1 MRYFT
6 LLFLALLMLGGT
18 ANAQPQSGRVPFDYP
33 DEPFVEFR
41 FDLDR
46 SMIALVMEDMS
57 ADTAAQFSTLEHLHL
72 RAYKARHFDKMLDH
86 YGTNLKIRGWSALE
100 KSANCHLYTLTQS
113 ETVIGIFIIV
123 KSQKTVY
130 QHNIDASGKTVYLIN
145 IDGRLAPKQV
155 SELVGNLD
163 QLGIDIPELSVFG
176 ARPDTLPPSTL
187 LRMPEGD
194 PIHEVQIQANQTT
207 IEPQIRTVLEEG
219 PDEIIAAMATLRS
232 KLPDIQTLTVR
243 IDAEGGK
250 RVATIVAT
258 AEPDTGSSS
267 TTLMTLPDEITQ
279 EQATPT
285 RFRTSEG
292 APIHEVRIQ
301 GNQKITKAE
310 IQTALEN
317 EPEDIVKAIAYLPL
331 PDLNRI
337 VVEIEGDDTRRV
349 ATIIVIAQPDTMR
362 LPTSSP
368 TGLWSTAK
376 DPIHEV
382 RIQGNQKISEAE
394 IRVVLENGPEEIV
407 KAIDNL
413 RDALPYFSRISLQF
427 ENDGTRRVAI
437 ITVVEKTLSSDY
449 YFHAAPLVRF
459 NRVTGW
465 LLGAHL
471 ELGKRRQIGPLWM
484 ENIPSS
490 VRPYLPKLFG
500 EVGYGFGNQHINYRV
515 GGDMIWSQ
523 SGASSLGISAQI
535 HRAITAIA
543 PELFPHYGGVSD
555 AFWALGFHNYYLSKG
570 VKTSVRWA
578 PVVPTHSFELTMRAE
593 SHESLQ
599 KTTDWYIGNWGSES
613 EAEENPPI
621 TPGQLRSVTLR
632 YDLNTRQNIGSTP
645 TGKISSTGIS
655 ISIPLQN
662 SNLGWHNTLLIEHSN
677 PAVGSDFDFT
687 RFQLQLRYAAS
698 KGKSRIRTRLVLGAA
713 TSALPIQRQFIIGG
727 RGTLSGYPLYAF
739 AGDLVSLLNLEY
751 FYRLP
756 LPNPYGWKWL
766 NNMKTFVI
774 LFLDQGQVWNI
785 SDKPYRFDPKTS
797 VGMGLQ
803 LGQESP
809 LRFNL
814 SKPLESDRGLQ
825 FDLMWYSSF

>member
-1 MRYFT
+1 MKHFM
-6 LLFLALLMLGGT
+6 LLFLSLLILSRA

-33 DEPFVEFR
+33 DEHFVEFR

-46 SMIALVMEDMS
+46 STIALVMENMS
-57 ADTAAQFSTLEHLHL
+57 ADTASQFSTLEHLHL

-113 ETVIGIFIIV
+113 DTVISIFVIV
-123 KSQKTVY
+123 KSEKTVY
-130 QHNIDASGKTVYLIN
+130 QHSGDTGRKVLYLIN

-155 SELVGNLD
+155 SELVGNLN
-163 QLGIDIPELSVFG
+163 QVGIDIPELSKFG
-176 ARPDTLPPSTL
+176 AQRNTTSASTL

-250 RVATIVAT
+250 RVATIIAT

-301 GNQKITKAE
+301 GNQKITNAE

-317 EPEDIVKAIAYLPL
+317 EPEDIVKAIASLPL

-349 ATIIVIAQPDTMR
+349 ATIIVIAQPDTTR
-362 LPTSSP
+362 LLTSSP
-368 TGLWSTAK
+368 TGLWTAAR

-382 RIQGNQKISEAE
+382 RIQGNQKIGEAE
-394 IRVVLENGPEEIV
+394 IQAVLENGPDEVE

-413 RDALPYFSRISLQF
+413 KDALPYFSRVSLQF
-427 ENDGTRRVAI
+427 ENNGTRRIAI
-437 ITVVEKTLSSDY
+437 ITVVERRLSSDY
-449 YFHAAPLVRF
+449 YFHAFPLIQF

-471 ELGKRRQIGPLWM
+471 EVGKRRQIGPLWM
-484 ENIPSS
+484 WNIPSS
-490 VRPYLPKLFG
+490 VTAYLPKLFG
-500 EVGYGFGNQHINYRV
+500 EVGYGFGNRDLNYRV

-523 SGASSLGISAQI
+523 SGVSSLGVSAQI
-535 HRAITAIA
+535 HRATTAVA
-543 PELFPHYGGVSD
+543 PELFPHYDSVSD
-555 AFWALGFHNYYLSKG
+555 AFWALGFHNYYLSRG
-570 VKTSVRWA
+570 VETSFRWE
-578 PVVPTHSFELTMRAE
+578 PVVPTHSLKLTMRAE

-621 TPGQLRSVTLR
+621 TPGQLRSATFR
-632 YDLNTRQNIGSTP
+632 YDLNTRQNR
-645 TGKISSTGIS
+645 
-655 ISIPLQN
+655 N
-662 SNLGWHNTLLIEHSN
+662 VGWYNTLLVEHSN
-677 PAVGSDFDFT
+677 PVVGSDFDFT
-687 RFQLQLRYAAS
+687 RFQLQLRYAAPR
-698 KGKSRIRTRLVLGAA
+698 GDDLIRTRLVLGTA
-713 TSALPIQRQFIIGG
+713 TSALPTQRQFIIGG

-739 AGDLVSLLNLEY
+739 AGDHVSLLNLEY

-756 LPNPYGWKWL
+756 NPYGWKWF
-766 NNMKTFVI
+766 NNLKTFVV
-774 LFLDQGQVWNI
+774 LFLDQGQVWNM

-814 SKPLESDRGLQ
+814 SKPLESERRVQ

>member
-1 MRYFT
+1 MRHFM
-6 LLFLALLMLGGT
+6 LLSLSLLILSGT
-18 ANAQPQSGRVPFDYP
+18 VNAQPQNGLVPFDYP
-33 DEPFVEFR
+33 HEPFVEFQ

-46 SMIALVMEDMS
+46 STIALVMEDTDS
-57 ADTAAQFSTLEHLHL
+57 DPASLFNTLAHLHL
-72 RAYKARHFDKMLDH
+72 RTYKASHFDKMISH

-100 KSANCHLYTLTQS
+100 KSANCHLYTLTQN
-113 ETVIGIFIIV
+113 ETVIGIFMVV
-123 KSQKTVY
+123 KSQ
-130 QHNIDASGKTVYLIN
+130 KTVYLIN

-155 SELVGNLD
+155 SELVGNLN
-163 QLGIDIPELSVFG
+163 QVGIDIPELSAFG

-207 IEPQIRTVLEEG
+207 IEPQIRTVLEDG
-219 PDEIIAAMATLRS
+219 PDELIAAIATLRNR
-232 KLPDIQTLTVR
+232 LPAIQTLTVR
-243 IDAEGGK
+243 IDTEDDK
-250 RVATIVAT
+250 RIATIMVT
-258 AEPDTGSSS
+258 AQPDTGSLS
-267 TTLMTLPDEITQ
+267 TSPTTRSDE
-279 EQATPT
+279 TPQGQTSLT

-292 APIHEVRIQ
+292 EPIHEVRIR
-301 GNQKITKAE
+301 GNQKFTKAE

-317 EPEDIVKAIAYLPL
+317 GPEDIVKAIAYLPL
-331 PDLNRI
+331 PDLNRV
-337 VVEIEGDDTRRV
+337 VVEIKGDDTRRI
-349 ATIIVIAQPDTMR
+349 ATIIVIAQPDTGR
-362 LPTSSP
+362 LRPSSP
-368 TGLWSTAK
+368 TGLWTAAR

-382 RIQGNQKISEAE
+382 RIQGNRKINEAE
-394 IRVVLENGPEEIV
+394 IQAALENGPEEIE

-413 RDALPYFSRISLQF
+413 RDALPYFSQVSLQF

-437 ITVVEKTLSSDY
+437 ITVVERRLSSDY
-449 YFHAAPLVRF
+449 YLHAVPLVRF

-490 VRPYLPKLFG
+490 VRAYLPKLFG

-523 SGASSLGISAQI
+523 PDVSSLGASAQI
-535 HRAITAIA
+535 HRATTAIV
-543 PELFPHYGGVSD
+543 PELFPHYDSVSD
-555 AFWALGFHNYYLSKG
+555 AFWALGFHNYYLSEG
-570 VKTSVRWA
+570 VEMSLRWE
-578 PVVPTHSFELTMRAE
+578 PVMPTHSLKLTMRTE

-599 KTTDWYIGNWGSES
+599 KTTDWQLGNWGSES

-621 TPGQLRSVTLR
+621 TPGRLRSVTLG
-632 YDLNTRQNIGSTP
+632 YDLNTRR
-645 TGKISSTGIS
+645 
-655 ISIPLQN
+655 N
-662 SNLGWHNTLLIEHSN
+662 SNLGWHNTLLVEHSN

-687 RFQLQLRYAAS
+687 RFQLQLRYATS
-698 KGKSRIRTRLVLGAA
+698 KGNNLIRTRLVLGTA
-713 TSALPIQRQFIIGG
+713 TSALPIQRQFVIGG
-727 RGTLSGYPLYAF
+727 RGTLNGYPLYAF
-739 AGDLVSLLNLEY
+739 AGDHVTLLNLEY

-756 LPNPYGWKWL
+756 NPYSWEWL

-774 LFLDQGQVWNI
+774 LFLNQGQVWST

-803 LGQESP
+803 LGQESI
-809 LRFNL
+809 LRFNV
-814 SKPLESDRGLQ
+814 SKPLESERGVQ

>member
-1 MRYFT
+1 M
-6 LLFLALLMLGGT
+6 LLSLSLLILSGA

-46 SMIALVMEDMS
+46 STIALVMENMS
-57 ADTAAQFSTLEHLHL
+57 ADTASLFNTLDRLHL

-113 ETVIGIFIIV
+113 ETVISIFIIV
-123 KSQKTVY
+123 KSEKAVY

-155 SELVGNLD
+155 SELVGNLN
-163 QLGIDIPELSVFG
+163 QIGIDIPELSKFG
-176 ARPDTLPPSTL
+176 AQRNTTSASTL

-207 IEPQIRTVLEEG
+207 TEPQIRTALEEG

-250 RVATIVAT
+250 RVATIIAT

-267 TTLMTLPDEITQ
+267 TTPMTLPDEITQ

-292 APIHEVRIQ
+292 KPIHEIRIR
-301 GNQKITKAE
+301 GNQKVTDVE

-317 EPEDIVKAIAYLPL
+317 GPEDIVKAITYLPL
-331 PDLNRI
+331 PDLNR
-337 VVEIEGDDTRRV
+337 VVVQIEGDDTRRI
-349 ATIIVIAQPDTMR
+349 ATIIVVKQPDTQ
-362 LPTSSP
+362 LLATSSP
-368 TGLWSTAK
+368 TGLWTAAG

-382 RIQGNQKISEAE
+382 RIQGNQKIGEAE
-394 IRVVLENGPEEIV
+394 IQAVLENGPDEVE

-413 RDALPYFSRISLQF
+413 KNALPYFSRVSLQF
-427 ENDGTRRVAI
+427 ENDGTKRVAI
-437 ITVVEKTLSSDY
+437 ITVVERRLSSDY
-449 YFHAAPLVRF
+449 YLHAFPLIQF

-471 ELGKRRQIGPLWM
+471 EVGKRRQIGPFWM
-484 ENIPSS
+484 WNIPSS
-490 VRPYLPKLFG
+490 VTAYLPKLFG
-500 EVGYGFGNQHINYRV
+500 EVGYGFGNRDLNYRV

-523 SGASSLGISAQI
+523 SGVSSLGVSAQI
-535 HRAITAIA
+535 HRATTAVA
-543 PELFPHYGGVSD
+543 PELFPHYDSVSD
-555 AFWALGFHNYYLSKG
+555 AFGVLGFHNYYLSRG
-570 VKTSVRWA
+570 VETSFRWE

-599 KTTDWYIGNWGSES
+599 KTTDWQFGNWGSES

-621 TPGQLRSVTLR
+621 TPGQLRSATFR
-632 YDLNTRQNIGSTP
+632 YDLNTRQNR
-645 TGKISSTGIS
+645 
-655 ISIPLQN
+655 N
-662 SNLGWHNTLLIEHSN
+662 VGWYNTLLVEHSN
-677 PAVGSDFDFT
+677 PVVGSDFDFT
-687 RFQLQLRYAAS
+687 RFQLQLRYAAPR
-698 KGKSRIRTRLVLGAA
+698 GDDLIRTRLVLGTA
-713 TSALPIQRQFIIGG
+713 TSALPTQRQFIIGG

-739 AGDLVSLLNLEY
+739 AGDHVSLLNLEY

-756 LPNPYGWKWL
+756 NPYGWKWF
-766 NNMKTFVI
+766 NNLKTFVV
-774 LFLDQGQVWNI
+774 LFLDQGQVWNT

-797 VGMGLQ
+797 VGIGLQ

-809 LRFNL
+809 FRFNL
-814 SKPLESDRGLQ
+814 SKPLESERGVQ

>member
-1 MRYFT
+1 M
-6 LLFLALLMLGGT
+6 
-18 ANAQPQSGRVPFDYP
+18 
-33 DEPFVEFR
+33 
-41 FDLDR
+41 
-46 SMIALVMEDMS
+46 
-57 ADTAAQFSTLEHLHL
+57 
-72 RAYKARHFDKMLDH
+72 
-86 YGTNLKIRGWSALE
+86 
-100 KSANCHLYTLTQS
+100 
-113 ETVIGIFIIV
+113 
-123 KSQKTVY
+123 
-130 QHNIDASGKTVYLIN
+130 
-145 IDGRLAPKQV
+145 
-155 SELVGNLD
+155 
-163 QLGIDIPELSVFG
+163 
-176 ARPDTLPPSTL
+176 
-187 LRMPEGD
+187 
-194 PIHEVQIQANQTT
+194 QIQANQTT

-250 RVATIVAT
+250 RVATIIAT

-301 GNQKITKAE
+301 GNQKITNAE

-317 EPEDIVKAIAYLPL
+317 EPEDIVKAIASLPL

-349 ATIIVIAQPDTMR
+349 ATIIVIAQPDTTR
-362 LPTSSP
+362 LLTSSP
-368 TGLWSTAK
+368 TGLWTAAR

-382 RIQGNQKISEAE
+382 RIQGNQKIGEAE
-394 IRVVLENGPEEIV
+394 IQAVLENGPDEVE

-413 RDALPYFSRISLQF
+413 KDALPYFSRVSLQF
-427 ENDGTRRVAI
+427 ENNGTRRIAI
-437 ITVVEKTLSSDY
+437 ITVVERRLSSDY
-449 YFHAAPLVRF
+449 YFHAFPLIQF

-471 ELGKRRQIGPLWM
+471 EVGKRRQIGPLWM
-484 ENIPSS
+484 WNIPSS
-490 VRPYLPKLFG
+490 VTAYLPKLFG
-500 EVGYGFGNQHINYRV
+500 EVGYGFGNRDLNYRV

-523 SGASSLGISAQI
+523 SGVSSLGVSAQI
-535 HRAITAIA
+535 HRATTAVA
-543 PELFPHYGGVSD
+543 PELFPHYDSVSD
-555 AFWALGFHNYYLSKG
+555 AFWALGFHNYYLSRG
-570 VKTSVRWA
+570 VETSFRWE
-578 PVVPTHSFELTMRAE
+578 PVVPTHSLKLTMRAE

-599 KTTDWYIGNWGSES
+599 KTTDWQFGNWGSES

-621 TPGQLRSVTLR
+621 TPGQLRSATFR
-632 YDLNTRQNIGSTP
+632 YDLNTRQNR
-645 TGKISSTGIS
+645 
-655 ISIPLQN
+655 N
-662 SNLGWHNTLLIEHSN
+662 VGWYNTLLVEHSN
-677 PAVGSDFDFT
+677 PVVGSDFDFT
-687 RFQLQLRYAAS
+687 RFQLQLRYAAPR
-698 KGKSRIRTRLVLGAA
+698 GDDLIRTRLVLGTA
-713 TSALPIQRQFIIGG
+713 TSALPTQRQFIIGG

-739 AGDLVSLLNLEY
+739 AGDHVSLLNLEY

-756 LPNPYGWKWL
+756 NPYGWKWF
-766 NNMKTFVI
+766 NNLKTFVV
-774 LFLDQGQVWNI
+774 LFLDQGQVWNM

-814 SKPLESDRGLQ
+814 SKPLESERRVQ

>member
-1 MRYFT
+1 MKHFT
-6 LLFLALLMLGGT
+6 LIFLLLLIFDKT
-18 ANAQPQSGRVPFDYP
+18 ANAQPQNGLVPFDYP
-33 DEPFVEFR
+33 HEPFVEFQ

-46 SMIALVMEDMS
+46 STIALVMEDTDS
-57 ADTAAQFSTLEHLHL
+57 DTASLFNTLAHLHL
-72 RAYKARHFDKMLDH
+72 RTYKASHFDKMISH

-100 KSANCHLYTLTQS
+100 KNANCHLYTLTQS
-113 ETVIGIFIIV
+113 ETVIGVFIIV
-123 KSQKTVY
+123 ISEKTVY
-130 QHNIDASGKTVYLIN
+130 QHSGDTGRKALYLIN
-145 IDGRLAPKQV
+145 IDGQFAPKQV
-155 SELVGNLD
+155 SELVGNLN
-163 QLGIDIPELSVFG
+163 QVGIDIPELSKFG
-176 ARPDTLPPSTL
+176 AQRNTTSASTL
-187 LRMPEGD
+187 LRTPEGD

-232 KLPDIQTLTVR
+232 KLPDIQTLTIR

-250 RVATIVAT
+250 RVATIIAT

-279 EQATPT
+279 EQAPPT

-394 IRVVLENGPEEIV
+394 IRVVLENGPEEIE

-465 LLGAHL
+465 LLGPHL

-484 ENIPSS
+484 WDIPSS
-490 VRPYLPKLFG
+490 VKAHLSKVFG
-500 EVGYGFGNQHINYRV
+500 EVGYGFGNQDLNYRV
-515 GGDMIWSQ
+515 GGDTIWGQ
-523 SGASSLGISAQI
+523 PDVSSLGVSAQI
-535 HRAITAIA
+535 HRATTAIA
-543 PELFPHYGGVSD
+543 PELFPHYDGVSD
-555 AFWALGFHNYYLSKG
+555 AFWRLGFHNYYLSKG
-570 VKTSVRWA
+570 VEVSVRWE
-578 PVVPTHSFELTMRAE
+578 PVVPTHSLKLTMRAE
-593 SHESLQ
+593 SHKSLE
-599 KTTDWYIGNWGSES
+599 KTTDWQFGNWSSES

-621 TPGQLRSVTLR
+621 DRGRMRSVTLI
-632 YDLNTRQNIGSTP
+632 YHLNARKNNTP
-645 TGKISSTGIS
+645 RMSSTRIS
-655 ISIPLQN
+655 VPLQ
-662 SNLGWHNTLLIEHSN
+662 SSSLGWHNTLLIEHSN

-687 RFQLQLRYAAS
+687 RFQLQLRYAAPR
-698 KGKSRIRTRLVLGAA
+698 GDDLIRTRLVLGTA

-739 AGDLVSLLNLEY
+739 AGDHVSLLNLEY

-756 LPNPYGWKWL
+756 MPNPYGWEWL
-766 NNMKTFVI
+766 NHLKTFVI
-774 LFLDQGQVWNI
+774 LFLDQGQVWNM

-814 SKPLESDRGLQ
+814 SKPLESERGVQ

>member
-46 SMIALVMEDMS
+46 SMIALVMANIS
-57 ADTAAQFSTLEHLHL
+57 ADTASLFNTLDRLHL

-113 ETVIGIFIIV
+113 ETVISIFIIV
-123 KSQKTVY
+123 KSEKAVY

-145 IDGRLAPKQV
+145 LDGRLAPKQV
-155 SELVGNLD
+155 SELVGNLN
-163 QLGIDIPELSVFG
+163 QVGIDVPELNAFG
-176 ARPDTLPPSTL
+176 ARRNTTSASTL

-194 PIHEVQIQANQTT
+194 PIHEVQIQANQTA
-207 IEPQIRTVLEEG
+207 IEPQIRTALEEG

-232 KLPDIQTLTVR
+232 KLPAIQTLTAR
-243 IDAEGGK
+243 IDTEGGK
-250 RVATIVAT
+250 RVATIIAT

-317 EPEDIVKAIAYLPL
+317 GPEDIVKAIAYLPL

-394 IRVVLENGPEEIV
+394 IRVVLENGPEEIE

-465 LLGAHL
+465 LLGPHL
-471 ELGKRRQIGPLWM
+471 EVGKRGGIGPLWM

-523 SGASSLGISAQI
+523 PDVSSLGASAQI
-535 HRAITAIA
+535 HRATTAIA
-543 PELFPHYGGVSD
+543 PELFPHYDSVSD
-555 AFWALGFHNYYLSKG
+555 AFWALGFHNYYLSQG
-570 VKTSVRWA
+570 VETSVRWE
-578 PVVPTHSFELTMRAE
+578 PVMPTHSLKLTMRAE

-698 KGKSRIRTRLVLGAA
+698 RGEDLIRTRLVLGAA

-739 AGDLVSLLNLEY
+739 AGDHVSLLNLEY

-756 LPNPYGWKWL
+756 LPNPYGWEWL
-766 NNMKTFVI
+766 NHTKTYAI
-774 LFLDQGQVWNI
+774 LYLGQGQVWNV

-797 VGMGLQ
+797 AGIGLQ

-814 SKPLESDRGLQ
+814 SKPFDSERGVH